1 MGKYFFY
8 YTKAESVRWLGHL
21 DILRAFERALRRT
34 DLRVSFTQGFN
45 PRIRINFASPL
56 GTGITGDAEP
66 AVIELEDAMV
76 PAEVEAAL
84 NAVLPP
90 GIQIHGCEDIPDA
103 GRRDLLNS
111 FDRAEYQFTCAS
123 PELFS
128 EESCK
133 SAVVEMLSRDDI
145 PVVRE
150 REGRTRTV
158 NVRPYLQELEFQNL
172 EPGNCR
178 TVWRAI
184 VGIGESGNVRPSEIA
199 DALGTHLPG
208 LKLRRAHRLG
218 LRKSVETVSTSES
231 N

>member
-8 YTKAESVRWLGHL
+8 YTKSESVRWLGHL

-34 DLRVSFTQGFN
+34 DLHVSFSQGFN

-66 AVIELEDAMV
+66 AVIELDDAMQ
-76 PAEVEAAL
+76 PGEVEAAL

-90 GIQIHGCEDIPDA
+90 GIRIHGCEDIPDA
-103 GRRDLLNS
+103 GRKDLLNS
-111 FDRAEYQFTCAS
+111 FDRAEYRITCAALE
-123 PELFS
+123 PFT
-128 EESCK
+128 EESCRC
-133 SAVVEMLSRDDI
+133 AVEALLAEEDI

-158 NVRPYLQELEFQNL
+158 NVRPFLQELEFKQL
-172 EPGNCR
+172 EPGNGR
-178 TVWRAI
+178 SIWRAI

-218 LRKSVETVSTSES
+218 LKKSVETVSMPES